1 MKSLNVKLASQ
12 KGFGLLE
19 IGLAL
24 LVVAVLGIYAYGQYA
39 DSRDETVSSAEVSD
53 MTLYWAKTQQRY
65 SSNPSYAGLTTA
77 GLIGANVFPHSMDL
91 VPGTS
96 VVNKYQ
102 GTVAAAAVTLTTAGD
117 GVEFT
122 MSGYPQNGCASVVP
136 KVANGARKIDVN
148 GTIVKPLDGALN
160 VTGLGTAC
168 LASSA
173 NVIKF
178 SIGR

>member
-1 MKSLNVKLASQ
+1 MRALNFKRAAQ

-24 LVVAVLGIYAYGQYA
+24 LVVAVLGIYAYSQYA

-65 SSNPSYAGLTTA
+65 ASNPSYQGLTIA

-91 VPGTS
+91 VPGSS

-102 GTVAAAAVTLTTAGD
+102 GTVGASPVNLTTAGD

-122 MSGYPQNGCASVVP
+122 LSGYPQNGCASVVP

-148 GTIVKPLDGALN
+148 GTIVKPLDGTLN
-160 VTGLGTAC
+160 ITALGTAC
-168 LASSA
+168 TATSN
-173 NVIKF
+173 NVVKF